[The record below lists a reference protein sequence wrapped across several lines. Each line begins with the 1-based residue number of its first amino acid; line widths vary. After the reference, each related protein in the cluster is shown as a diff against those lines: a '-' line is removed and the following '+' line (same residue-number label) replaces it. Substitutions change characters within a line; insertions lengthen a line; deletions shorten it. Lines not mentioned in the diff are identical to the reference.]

1 MQLGRHT
8 PTVKPRQKNL
18 ECRALARQTLHGN
31 RSTTLLDNAVHHG
44 QTQPGPF
51 AHFLG
56 REEWFKGVLQ
66 RRFIHAAAGIAHR
79 YPNVAAGF
87 QIGVG
92 GVAAGEFHR
101 PNHDGDPARPG
112 DGVARIDHQIDQHT
126 FDLPAVGHH
135 LPGFGLKLRDEF
147 DVRA

>member
-1 MQLGRHT
+1 MRHCRRT
-8 PTVKPRQKNL
+8 QALKTRQKNL

-31 RSTTLLDNAVHHG
+31 RSAALLDHAVNHG

-56 REEWFKGVLQ
+56 REEWFKDVLQ
-66 RRFIHAAAGIAHR
+66 CLFIHAMAGIAHR
-79 YPNVAAGF
+79 YPNVAAGLE
-87 QIGVG
+87 VAPG
-92 GVAAGEFHR
+92 GLTAGDFHF
-101 PNHDGDPARPG
+101 PNHDHDPARPG
-112 DGVARIDHQIDQHT
+112 DGVARVDHQIDQHT

-135 LPGFGLKLRDEF
+135 LPGFGLKLRDQF